1 MQQGWRLYAFC
12 LMGNHYHLLV
22 ETPEANLARGMR
34 WLNGVY
40 TQAFNRRHRRHRRVG
55 HVLQGRYKAILVDR
69 DAYLLELCRYVVL
82 NPVRARLVEDPAE
95 WPWSSY
101 AATAGEAPV
110 PEWLAADAVLGLL
123 QSDRITARRAYVRF
137 VAEEIGRPSPWQNL
151 AGQIFLGDQTFLE
164 RMQALAEQ
172 RPAANVSRAQRA
184 PARPSRERILQ
195 AVGDV
200 YGVAAE
206 QVLQRSSGRAFR
218 VAVYLLRRVGNLSLA
233 EVARLAG
240 VSPSRVSQIQAELET
255 IEHDQ
260 QMTAVLATIR

>member
-1 MQQGWRLYAFC
+1 MARPLQLEFSGAV
-12 LMGNHYHLLV
+12 YHV
-22 ETPEANLARGMR
+22 TARGD
-34 WLNGVY
+34 
-40 TQAFNRRHRRHRRVG
+40 
-55 HVLQGRYKAILVDR
+55 GR
-69 DAYLLELCRYVVL
+69 E
-82 NPVRARLVEDPAE
+82 PVRARLVEDPAE